1 MSFYKVIAILFCAL
15 LVGCVTTNTADMPKS
30 DKDAARLNMDL
41 GISYMRQG
49 ELDQAMYKLQKSIDI
64 EPDNATA
71 HRMLGMVY
79 ERMDDINNAEK
90 EYRLAVR
97 QEPDDAEALNQLGS
111 FVCMRGDARESLKY
125 YDRALKIPRYKS
137 RYLIYT
143 NAGTCAKKFD
153 LALAE
158 TYLRKGLA
166 ENAVYPEGLYQ
177 MADVTYRREV
187 YLQSR
192 AFIQRRLAVAPAS
205 PDVLWLGY
213 RIETALNDR
222 LSAEDFSKRLLKEFP
237 SSVEA
242 SLLLEMQRDAQKV
255 G

>member
-1 MSFYKVIAILFCAL
+1 
-15 LVGCVTTNTADMPKS
+15 
-30 DKDAARLNMDL
+30 
-41 GISYMRQG
+41 
-49 ELDQAMYKLQKSIDI
+49 
-64 EPDNATA
+64 
-71 HRMLGMVY
+71 MVY
-79 ERMDDINNAEK
+79 ERLDDINNAEK

-222 LSAEDFSKRLLKEFP
+222 LSAEDFSNRLLKEFP
-237 SSVEA
+237 ASVEA